1 MARLKDKYLNE
12 VVPALQEQFKYTN
25 VMAIPKLDKVV
36 INIGLGEAVANP
48 KALDAAL
55 NDLTLITGQK
65 PVVTR
70 AKKSIAGFKLR
81 EGMPVGVKVTLRG
94 DRMYEFVDRLV
105 SVALP
110 RVRDF

>member
-70 AKKSIAGFKLR
+70 AKKSIAGFK
-81 EGMPVGVKVTLRG
+81 
-94 DRMYEFVDRLV
+94 
-105 SVALP
+105 
-110 RVRDF
+110 